1 MKTVMK
7 ALLLAGGRGTR
18 LLPLSNTTAKHLIP
32 VANKPIIFYALDR
45 IEQAGIEQIGIIV
58 SHETS
63 TSIKKEVG
71 DGSRWN
77 AEITYILQSKPMG
90 IAHAISLSRNY
101 IGESP
106 FLTFL
111 GDNIIQE
118 DIGWIINDFKNHN
131 PDALVLLK
139 EVDNPSAFGVAEVDS
154 SGGIKYVVEKP
165 ERYRSNM
172 ALVGIY
178 VFTSEIF
185 RAIDRIKPSRR
196 GELEITDAIQ
206 ELLIMNKAVRSNIL
220 PGWWLDT
227 GTKESVLEANNA
239 VLTCFTKKNI
249 RGSVDTESNILGLV
263 AIRPGAEIRCSRIE
277 GPAIIDR
284 DCRISNS
291 DIGPYTSI
299 GSGTLINRSCVSNSV
314 LMEGCTISMVDELKD
329 SIIGKRSKVLG
340 RHNSLGHISL
350 CIGDNSVYKL

>member
-1 MKTVMK
+1 MK

-45 IEQAGIEQIGIIV
+45 IERAGIRQIGIIV
-58 SHETS
+58 SPETD

-111 GDNIIQE
+111 GDNIIQG
-118 DIGWIINDFKNHN
+118 DIRWLINDYKNHN

-154 SGGIKYVVEKP
+154 YGDIKYVVEKP
-165 ERYRSNM
+165 ERYCSNM

-178 VFTSEIF
+178 VFNSAIF

-206 ELLIMNKAVRSNIL
+206 ELLMMNKAVRSNVL
-220 PGWWLDT
+220 AGWWLDT
-227 GTKESVLEANNA
+227 GTKESVLEANSA
-239 VLTCFTKKNI
+239 VLSCFTKKDI
-249 RGSVDTESNILGLV
+249 RGNVDTKSSIIGLV
-263 AIRPGAEIRCSRIE
+263 AINPGAEIHCSRIE
-277 GPAIIDR
+277 GPAIIAG

-291 DIGPYTSI
+291 DIGSYTSI
-299 GSGTLINRSCVSNSV
+299 GSGTVIDRSRVSNSV
-314 LMEGCTISMVDELKD
+314 LMEGCTISMVNELKD

-340 RHNSLGHISL
+340 GHESLARVSL
-350 CIGDNSVYKL
+350 CIGDNSVFKP

>member
-1 MKTVMK
+1 MK

-32 VANKPIIFYALDR
+32 VANKPIIFYALDQ
-45 IEQAGIEQIGIIV
+45 IERVGIKEVGIIV
-58 SHETS
+58 SPETG

-90 IAHAISLSRNY
+90 IAHAVSLSKNY
-101 IGESP
+101 IGDSP
-106 FLTFL
+106 FLTYL

-118 DIGWIINDFKNHN
+118 DIGWLISDFKAHN
-131 PDALVLLK
+131 PDALILLK
-139 EVDNPSAFGVAEVDS
+139 EVDNPSAFGVAVVDS
-154 SGGIKYVVEKP
+154 YGRIKYVVEKP
-165 ERYRSNM
+165 ERYLSNM

-178 VFTSEIF
+178 VFNIEIF
-185 RAIDRIKPSRR
+185 QAIDRIKPSRR

-206 ELLIMNKAVRSNIL
+206 ELLTMNKAVRSNIL
-220 PGWWLDT
+220 TGWWLDT

-239 VLTCFTKKNI
+239 VLSCFTKKDF
-249 RGSVDTESNILGLV
+249 RGSVDSKSSIIGLV
-263 AIRPGAEIRCSRIE
+263 AIRPESKIDCSRIE
-277 GPAIIDR
+277 GPTIIAK

-291 DIGPYTSI
+291 DIGPYTSV
-299 GSGTLINRSCVSNSV
+299 GSGTVIDRSCVSNSI
-314 LMEGCTISMVDELKD
+314 LMEDCTISMVQELKG

-340 RHNSLGHISL
+340 DNDGLAYINL
-350 CIGDNSVYKL
+350 CIGDNSVFKP